1 MAAPE
6 QRFQVIVIGGGP
18 GGYVAAIRAAQLGR
32 KVAIVERDRLGG
44 VCLNWGC
51 IPTKAL
57 LRNAEVLSLAQRGE
71 EFGLQIQGLT
81 ADYRKAQARSRQV
94 ADRLTRGIA
103 YLMRKHQ
110 ITVVAGTAQLRMA
123 TRVEV
128 QPSDGRAAQVL
139 EAEHIILATGSRE
152 RLLPGITVDGQ
163 RVWTSYEALQAETA
177 PQSLIIIGAGA
188 VGVEFASV
196 FATYGTRVT
205 LIEMLPTLVPL
216 EDPEIAAVLEDSFRR
231 RGMQIVTGSRVE
243 KVEVSEREARV
254 LVASPQGM
262 QELSA
267 GTLLLAVGRVPNTE
281 ALGLGAVGVAVKH
294 GFVQVNDRQQTS
306 VPNIYAIGDV
316 AGPPLL
322 AHKAMAEAMI
332 AVEHLTGQSPK
343 ALERTNIP
351 NCTYCSPQVAS
362 IGLTETQARE
372 MGHAVKVGKFPFRAS
387 GRALAMAET
396 EGLVKVVVDAKF
408 GEILGVHI
416 VGPEATEMIAEIA
429 ALKTLEATLDE
440 LLLTVHAHPTL
451 AEALLEAALAADG
464 RAVHL

>member
-1 MAAPE
+1 MAAPDQE
-6 QRFQVIVIGGGP
+6 FQVIVIGGGP

-32 KVAIVERDRLGG
+32 KVAVVERDRLGG

-81 ADYRKAQARSRQV
+81 ADYRKAQVRSRQV

-103 YLMRKHQ
+103 FLMRKNH
-110 ITVVAGTAQLRMA
+110 ITVVAGTAQLR
-123 TRVEV
+123 TPTHVEV
-128 QPSDGRAAQVL
+128 QPTDGGTAQVL
-139 EAEHIILATGSRE
+139 EAEHLILATGSRE
-152 RLLPGITVDGQ
+152 RLLPGVTVDGR
-163 RVWTSYEALQAETA
+163 RVWTSYEALQAEAA
-177 PQSLIIIGAGA
+177 PESLIIIGAGA

-205 LIEMLPTLVPL
+205 LIEMLPMLVPL
-216 EDPEIAAVLEDSFRR
+216 EDPEIAEVLAHSFRQ
-231 RGMQIVTGSRVE
+231 RGMQILTGTKVE
-243 KVEVSEREARV
+243 KVEVSNHEVRV
-254 LVASPQGM
+254 IVASPQGM

-267 GTLLLAVGRVPNTE
+267 AALLLAVGRAPNTE
-281 ALGLGAVGVAVKH
+281 ALGLEAVGVAVEH
-294 GFVQVNDRQQTS
+294 GFVQVNSSQQTS
-306 VPNIYAIGDV
+306 IPNIYAIGDV

-322 AHKAMAEAMI
+322 AHKAMAEGVI
-332 AVEHLTGQSPK
+332 AAEHMVGRAPK
-343 ALERTNIP
+343 PIERTNIP

-362 IGLTETQARE
+362 IGLTELRARE
-372 MGHAVKVGKFPFRAS
+372 TGREVKVGKFPFRAS

-396 EGLVKVVVDAKF
+396 EGLVKFVVDAKF

-416 VGPEATEMIAEIA
+416 VGPEATEMIAEVA

-440 LLLTVHAHPTL
+440 LFLTVHAHPTL